1 MCRIYVDANSWL
13 SRDEGIKIGQ
23 FLKSL
28 YREMLYS
35 NVVRYVILLFFIEI
49 ILFFLVKLLLKLK
62 NLNLLVFAWKNPAR
76 YMAIKA
82 RVSLSIQ
89 ITVKIPYLIYYRLN
103 NWKVLNFERDCMLV
117 VSRNSLLWS
126 RCLLLIL
133 SVFCDI
139 V

>member
-49 ILFFLVKLLLKLK
+49 ILFFFSEVATQVKEPQPASCLKESCSIYGDQGQSVIEHSNHRQDTLLDLLPLEQLEGIKL
-62 NLNLLVFAWKNPAR
+62 
-76 YMAIKA
+76 
-82 RVSLSIQ
+82 
-89 ITVKIPYLIYYRLN
+89 
-103 NWKVLNFERDCMLV
+103 
-117 VSRNSLLWS
+117 
-126 RCLLLIL
+126 
-133 SVFCDI
+133 
-139 V
+139 